1 MPAEWEPH
9 LGTWLTW
16 PHREGISFPENFD
29 RIPPVFA
36 AMVRALSK
44 GEGVFINVW
53 DEEMETEARAVL
65 AEHDALNERVE
76 FFHHPAHEP
85 WCRDHG
91 PVFVKNKTGRAIVDW
106 DYNAW
111 GEKYPAYDLD
121 NAIPNRIAATR
132 GLPSFTPGMVL
143 EGGSIEVNGHGTL
156 LTTGSCLLNPNRNPG
171 FSREQIE
178 QRLRDFLGVEKIIW
192 LGEGIAGGDTDGHI
206 DEIARFVDEQ
216 TVVIATEENEADENH
231 APLKE
236 NLRRLRDERLNLI
249 ELPMPAPVFFE
260 GERLPA
266 SYANFYIGN
275 EVVLLPA
282 FDDANDQHSQL
293 ILAECFPSRQIV
305 AINSTDLAWGLGS
318 FHCLTQQEPA
328 PPL

>member
-16 PHREGISFPENFD
+16 PHREGISFPGIFD

-36 AMVRALSK
+36 AMVRALSA
-44 GEGVFINVW
+44 GEGVFINVC
-53 DEEMETEARAVL
+53 DEKMEAKARAVL

-76 FFHHPAHEP
+76 FFYHPSNEP

-91 PVFVKNKTGRAIVDW
+91 PVFVKNETGRAIIDW

-111 GEKYPAYDLD
+111 GGKYPPYDLD
-121 NAIPNRIAATR
+121 NAIPSRIAAAR

-156 LTTGSCLLNPNRNPG
+156 LTTESCLLNPNRNPDL
-171 FSREQIE
+171 SREQIE
-178 QRLRDFLGVEKIIW
+178 ERLRDFLSVEKIIW
-192 LGEGIAGGDTDGHI
+192 LREGIAGGDTDGHI
-206 DEIARFVDEQ
+206 DEIARFVDEK
-216 TVVIATEENEADENH
+216 TVVAATEENEADENH
-231 APLKE
+231 TPLKE
-236 NLRRLRDERLNLI
+236 NLRRLRDARLNLI

-266 SYANFYIGN
+266 SYTNFYIGN
-275 EVVLLPA
+275 EVVLLPN
-282 FDDANDQHSQL
+282 FDDANDQRAQS
-293 ILAECFPSRQIV
+293 ILSECFPSREIMG
-305 AINSTDLAWGLGS
+305 IKSTDLAWGLGS